1 MKQETWLPAVPEA
14 APVARALVREA
25 AAEHGIEGRGA
36 WELMLAT
43 TEAVANAI
51 EHGNAC
57 PRYGGAILL
66 RIEARDD
73 GLCVEVCD
81 CGEFELRPPPVDLEA
96 PRGRGIPLMA
106 AVVDRLELRPDED
119 QTRVRFVKSSHAA

>member
-1 MKQETWLPAVPEA
+1 MKRESWLPAVPET

-25 AAEHGIEGRGA
+25 AAEHGIDGNAA

-51 EHGNAC
+51 EHGEAC
-57 PRYGGAILL
+57 SRYGGAILL
-66 RIEARDD
+66 RIESSDQ

-81 CGEFELRPPPVDLEA
+81 CGDFRVRPEPVDLEA
-96 PRGRGIPLMA
+96 PRGRGIPLIA
-106 AVVDRLELRPDED
+106 AVVDHLELRPDED
-119 QTRVRFVKSSHAA
+119 QTRVRFVKRAA